1 MDIFVS
7 VLYLKSEM
15 EWNTSELVRFVAEC
29 ETETEESAEGLSHH
43 SSYHQTQEVSQGGDG
58 GEHESIV
65 DKS

>member
-1 MDIFVS
+1 MDMFVS

-43 SSYHQTQEVSQGGDG
+43 SSCHQTQEVSQGGDG